1 MTTVYQADSQGWY
14 MGTVQADESPLEL
27 GKFLIPAMA
36 YVDAPPPQDQW
47 PSGTMPRRTVDG
59 WAMQTPPTASPQT
72 PAEKL
77 AAFLASHP
85 DVAAMIAAASAG

>member
-1 MTTVYQADSQGWY
+1 
-14 MGTVQADESPLEL
+14 MGPVQADESPLEP

-36 YVDAPPPQDQW
+36 YADPPLSQDQW
-47 PSGTMPRRTVDG
+47 PAGTMPRRTVDG

-85 DVAAMIAAASAG
+85 DVAAMISAGSSGS